1 MEIRKANLKFK
12 NTLSKRKVT
21 TEIILHCTASVEG
34 VGCTIPAIHSF
45 HLSKG
50 LAGIGYNYVIDIN
63 GVIWEGRPEDCVGAH
78 VSGHNSKSI
87 GVCYV
92 GGLDKNKKAK
102 DTRNPKQS
110 GAMAELCKYL
120 HKKYPQATFHGHY
133 EFDNKACPCF
143 NVKEWIDSIDIDGR
157 QQATVQQT
165 QAETKPAQQTAETK
179 VDGNGTPPKKQK
191 DICCI
196 ISYLK
201 QWFS

>member
-1 MEIRKANLKFK
+1 MEIHNANLKFK
-12 NTLSKRKVT
+12 NALSKRKTT

-34 VGCTIPAIHSF
+34 VDYTIPAIHNY

-50 LAGIGYNYVIDIN
+50 WAGIGYNYVIDIN
-63 GVIWEGRPEDCVGAH
+63 GLVWEGRPEDCVGAH

-102 DTRNPKQS
+102 DTRNAKQLKS
-110 GAMAELCKYL
+110 MVELCRYL
-120 HKKYPQATFHGHY
+120 HQKYPKATFHGHY
-133 EFDNKACPCF
+133 DFDNKACPCF
-143 NVKEWIDSIDIDGR
+143 NVKEWIESIDLDGR
-157 QQATVQQT
+157 QVAENKPQAAETKPKQQTAEPQATVQ
-165 QAETKPAQQTAETK
+165 K
-179 VDGNGTPPKKQK
+179 DKKN
-191 DICCI
+191 ICCI